1 MGHDTNTRMAPMGVR
16 RDTEVARTGQAGGRP
31 ENFRDTLAQQNHEFH
46 LQILETARSPRLF
59 SICKNLTQAP
69 LMAGSFHF
77 YDDQQLRRS
86 LGDHR
91 EIVTSIGSRMPNPPA
106 RPWHRTSGWPTSS
119 CRPGHTSLTQ

>member
-1 MGHDTNTRMAPMGVR
+1 M
-16 RDTEVARTGQAGGRP
+16 EQIEQARP
-31 ENFRDTLAQQNHEFH
+31 EKFRDTLAQQNHEFH

-69 LMAGSFHF
+69 LMSGSFHF

-91 EIVTSIGSRMPNPPA
+91 EIVTSIQLKDAESA
-106 RPWHRTSGWPTSS
+106 RAAMTSHLRLAYQFLSTRAP
-119 CRPGHTSLTQ
+119 H